1 MWQGGDV
8 LFLLRHGQTAAN
20 AKARLQGG
28 SDTSLDEIG
37 EGQARSIGQHISDR
51 WTIDR
56 VVTSSKRRAQE
67 TAVLAGFGEHET
79 VIDHRWNEI
88 DFGEFEDASVER
100 AFATLST
107 RWRSDLEYVPPC
119 GESLAALHRRV
130 AAGTEE
136 LIQEAQ
142 HSNILVVTHA
152 TPIKSAIIW
161 AIQGPPSMIMNLW
174 ITPGAVSVLGHQHD
188 NVVLRQFNRSSN

>member
-1 MWQGGDV
+1 M
-8 LFLLRHGQTAAN
+8 LLLLRHGQTSAN
-20 AKARLQGG
+20 AEGRLQGG
-28 SDTSLDEIG
+28 SDISLDEIG

-51 WTIDR
+51 WAIDR

-67 TAVLAGFGEHET
+67 TANLAGFGEHET
-79 VIDHRWNEI
+79 VIDNRWTEI
-88 DFGEFEDASVER
+88 DFGEFEDASVGGTV
-100 AFATLST
+100 ATLST
-107 RWRSDLEYVPPC
+107 RWRSDLEYVPPG

-130 AAGTEE
+130 AAATEE
-136 LIQEAQ
+136 LIQEAR

-161 AIQGPPSMIMNLW
+161 ATQGPPSMIMNLW
-174 ITPGAVSVLGHQHD
+174 VTPGALSVLGHQHD